1 MIHFFDLPR
10 EVRDLIYEQYVS
22 IPGGYV
28 LGDFEHNT
36 LKGADGT
43 PIDLSLMRTCKAIA
57 REMKGVALASNTLNF
72 STFYS
77 EDHRTAAGRFDIMIN
92 EFHSLMG
99 FFFEKAGHAS
109 FVPDDVWAEMRRAY
123 PMFGPYIDV
132 VKSKPSIINLGPEG
146 SCGETPSVFRS
157 FIQFA
162 MQTITSHEDLLDPK
176 LYARFRNDFCK
187 RDSFE
192 SGVNFN
198 VDTWIIPTAH
208 MVEDMGAKIGARII
222 NTVNARWE
230 CNLRCDPNPGL
241 LKHRYSAAAVAIR
254 FFESLAI
261 STRSNIRR
269 LVLHEDRQRF
279 CYPLAIH
286 VHERS
291 LYANVISYP
300 MAIWIV
306 EALELERAGMPL
318 GSFRLIF
325 EGDRSCTEI
334 FQDVVQRDA
343 AWQRA
348 TDLCVDRGHL
358 PPVSWEMRRW
368 DSRARFLEPVDGE
381 GNWAK
386 NSIISCN
393 FDLGTAWDAEQVALS
408 NKGWTADEWSK
419 AWLDR
424 DQEWYEPN
432 LPSPSWTEL
441 LCDNSL
447 DTRLPWTRAHL
458 PELGDDDFP

>member
-28 LGDFEHNT
+28 LGDFERNT

-208 MVEDMGAKIGARII
+208 MVEDM
-222 NTVNARWE
+222 V
-230 CNLRCDPNPGL
+230 
-241 LKHRYSAAAVAIR
+241 
-254 FFESLAI
+254 
-261 STRSNIRR
+261 
-269 LVLHEDRQRF
+269 
-279 CYPLAIH
+279 
-286 VHERS
+286 
-291 LYANVISYP
+291 
-300 MAIWIV
+300 
-306 EALELERAGMPL
+306 
-318 GSFRLIF
+318 
-325 EGDRSCTEI
+325 
-334 FQDVVQRDA
+334 
-343 AWQRA
+343 
-348 TDLCVDRGHL
+348 
-358 PPVSWEMRRW
+358 
-368 DSRARFLEPVDGE
+368 
-381 GNWAK
+381 
-386 NSIISCN
+386 
-393 FDLGTAWDAEQVALS
+393 
-408 NKGWTADEWSK
+408 
-419 AWLDR
+419 
-424 DQEWYEPN
+424 
-432 LPSPSWTEL
+432 
-441 LCDNSL
+441 
-447 DTRLPWTRAHL
+447 
-458 PELGDDDFP
+458 

>member
-1 MIHFFDLPR
+1 MW
-10 EVRDLIYEQYVS
+10 Q
-22 IPGGYV
+22 
-28 LGDFEHNT
+28 T
-36 LKGADGT
+36 
-43 PIDLSLMRTCKAIA
+43 
-57 REMKGVALASNTLNF
+57 
-72 STFYS
+72 
-77 EDHRTAAGRFDIMIN
+77 
-92 EFHSLMG
+92 
-99 FFFEKAGHAS
+99 
-109 FVPDDVWAEMRRAY
+109 
-123 PMFGPYIDV
+123 
-132 VKSKPSIINLGPEG
+132 
-146 SCGETPSVFRS
+146 VF
-157 FIQFA
+157 
-162 MQTITSHEDLLDPK
+162 QTIT
-176 LYARFRNDFCK
+176 
-187 RDSFE
+187 
-192 SGVNFN
+192 G
-198 VDTWIIPTAH
+198 
-208 MVEDMGAKIGARII
+208 
-222 NTVNARWE
+222 
-230 CNLRCDPNPGL
+230 
-241 LKHRYSAAAVAIR
+241 
-254 FFESLAI
+254 
-261 STRSNIRR
+261 
-269 LVLHEDRQRF
+269 QRF

-286 VHERS
+286 VAQRS

-348 TDLCVDRGHL
+348 TDLCVERGHL

-368 DSRARFLEPVDGE
+368 DSRARSLEPVDGG
-381 GNWAK
+381 GNWFERPETRYVYLFEEFPQAVDDIRAK

-424 DQEWYEPN
+424 DQLWYEPS

-447 DTRLPWTRAHL
+447 DTRLPWTRDDHPDWWDNF
-458 PELGDDDFP
+458 PESMIESSV